1 MLCNPC
7 HVKGSQPNFVLFRSV
22 LCPEKMCTT
31 IQPPKRIFLSIKSR
45 EGKFVIAGNTEAIFM
60 IINRFT
66 LGGLVMGRVG
76 NGWNWGRRM
85 WKRDLCD
92 WNRVRWWCGGGGED
106 GCSSRRNKWSMKPW
120 ELGIPVDGACGG
132 GAEGPAEWR
141 AVKGSYLYY
150 KLSALK

>member
-1 MLCNPC
+1 MKPMLCNPC

-66 LGGLVMGRVG
+66 LGGLVVGRVG

-92 WNRVRWWCGGGGED
+92 WNRVRWWCGGCGED
-106 GCSSRRNKWSMKPW
+106 GCSSRRNKW
-120 ELGIPVDGACGG
+120 GIEAMGIGYTRGWGLRRRGG
-132 GAEGPAEWR
+132 RSGGVEGGER
-141 AVKGSYLYY
+141 
-150 KLSALK
+150 